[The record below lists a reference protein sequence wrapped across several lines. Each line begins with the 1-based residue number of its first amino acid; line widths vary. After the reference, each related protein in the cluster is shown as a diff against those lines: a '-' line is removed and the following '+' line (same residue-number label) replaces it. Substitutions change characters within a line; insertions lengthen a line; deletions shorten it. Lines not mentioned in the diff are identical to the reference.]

1 MSPSPK
7 DREALQLA
15 MVQARQGPDGRAD
28 QLDRM
33 LERRP
38 WFEVARFAAAHCQCR
53 ALRLLP
59 WQLPPVWVGVGD
71 DPQAEKLWER
81 MQRAG
86 ISRYHP
92 DPLAALEKA
101 EKQVATLKTS
111 RATADS
117 FSGDS

>member
-15 MVQARQGPDGRAD
+15 MVQAREGPDGRAD

-33 LERRP
+33 LQRRP

-53 ALRLLP
+53 ALKLLP
-59 WQLPPVWVGVGD
+59 WELPPVWSGVGD
-71 DPQAEKLWER
+71 DPEADKLWER

-92 DPLAALEKA
+92 DPMAALEKA
-101 EKQVATLKTS
+101 EQQDAT
-111 RATADS
+111 
-117 FSGDS
+117 